1 MDAKLGILTG
11 ARAGETV
18 SFSQRTISVGRHPEV
33 DLRFDPAS
41 DRAVSA
47 RHALIFYEDGS
58 WFIRDL
64 GSRNGTMVND
74 RPVTEDYRLRNGDR
88 ITFGAKGPTVQL
100 AVDGAPL
107 EGLTAA
113 REAVRASRGPSTV
126 ERVRMEL
133 ARRTKRYRTAGVV
146 LIVASVGAVGTALF
160 LGDRARAAWDRERD
174 AMRLQIDSI
183 QFAGS
188 LAIETLE
195 QQLGDL
201 TSSLQESEI
210 RIADLQEAIEAAER
224 QGGDPERLAGLQ
236 RELREASTG
245 LRNRQLAAGLNFRS
259 IQERNRHA
267 VARIFVE
274 FASGEV
280 ATATAFA
287 VRDDATLLTSRHIM
301 ADPEGQIRPRRI
313 AVQFSDSEQVWP
325 ARLLAVSD
333 ADLAV
338 VKVDN
343 ILGAVPT
350 VHALNLRP
358 DTLSQGTPVA
368 MLGFPHGGA
377 AGDAE
382 QTVGFARP
390 LVSAGVIQE
399 VSGAQVQVQGYGAVG
414 ASGSPILDGNGEVV
428 AIVFGGRADPEGHS
442 VFGVPAPAAER
453 LLASLN
459 D

>member
-11 ARAGETV
+11 ARAGETLN
-18 SFSQRTISVGRHPEV
+18 FSQRTISVGRHPEV

-47 RHALIFYEDGS
+47 RHALIFYEDGT

-64 GSRNGTMVND
+64 GSRNGTLVND
-74 RPVTEDYRLRNGDR
+74 RPVTEDCRLRNGDR

-107 EGLTAA
+107 EGITAA
-113 REAVRASRGPSTV
+113 REAARASRGPSTV

-133 ARRTKRYRTAGVV
+133 ARRTKSYRAAGVV
-146 LIVASVGAVGTALF
+146 LIVASAGILGTVLF

-195 QQLGDL
+195 QQLSEL
-201 TSSLQESEI
+201 TSSLQESELQ
-210 RIADLQEAIEAAER
+210 IADLQDSIDAAEAA
-224 QGGDPERLAGLQ
+224 GDPERLAGLR
-236 RELREASTG
+236 RELQEASTG
-245 LRNRQLAAGLNFRS
+245 LRNRQMAAGLDFRS

-274 FASGEV
+274 FANGEV

-287 VRDDATLLTSRHIM
+287 VREDATLLTSRHIM
-301 ADPEGQIRPRRI
+301 ADPDGQIRPRRI

-343 ILGAVPT
+343 ILGAVPK

-358 DTLSQGTPVA
+358 DTLDQGTPVA

-377 AGDAE
+377 SGDPE

-390 LVSAGVIQE
+390 LVSAGVIQA
-399 VSGAQVQVQGYGAVG
+399 VSGSQVQVQGYGAVG

-428 AIVFGGRADPEGHS
+428 AIVFGGRAEPEGHS

-453 LLASLN
+453 LLASLR